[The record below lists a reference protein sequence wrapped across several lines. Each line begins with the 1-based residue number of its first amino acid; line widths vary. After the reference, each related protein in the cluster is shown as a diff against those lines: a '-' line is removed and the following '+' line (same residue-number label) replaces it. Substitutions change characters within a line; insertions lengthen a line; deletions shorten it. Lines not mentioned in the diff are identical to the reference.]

1 MNKRSMKRLVPLML
15 AAVLLVTAAV
25 AAESGNAPMAGANSA
40 PIAQE
45 QCFETCKN
53 VAYTG
58 RVSAVD
64 PDGDA
69 IRYQLSDKPARGG
82 VELMEDGSF
91 VYTPFENKTGKDS
104 FTFVA
109 VDEAG
114 NTSEPAKVSVRI
126 RKPSTKVTYADMD
139 GLPSYNAAIKLAE
152 ENVMVGEKIGDSY
165 YFRPEETVSRS
176 QFMAMAMSAL
186 GSEPLAETM
195 TTGFADDAAIPTWC
209 KGYVSAAVQQGI
221 VRGYPGADGQVVFSP
236 DGLVTRAE
244 AAVLLDRMISTT
256 DVAVTTFYPDTV
268 AAPAWAFQAAVNLE
282 SAGVISA
289 SSTGALAL
297 EETLTRGE
305 CAEMLAGAMEVL
317 EARETSS
324 WWKW

>member
-1 MNKRSMKRLVPLML
+1 MNNRTLRRLIPLML
-15 AAVLLVTAAV
+15 AAVMLVTAAL
-25 AAESGNAPMAGANSA
+25 ALENTTPSTGADRA

-58 RVSAVD
+58 RVSAMD
-64 PDGDA
+64 PEGGA
-69 IRYQLSDKPARGG
+69 LRYRLSEKPARGS
-82 VELMEDGSF
+82 VELAEDGTF
-91 VYTPFENKTGKDS
+91 VYTPFENKTGKDR

-109 VDEAG
+109 EDEAG
-114 NTSEPAKVSVRI
+114 NVSEPAKVEVRI
-126 RKPSTKVTYADMD
+126 RKPSTKVTYADMS
-139 GLPSYNAAIKLAE
+139 GVPSYNAAIKLAE
-152 ENVMVGEKIGDSY
+152 EGVMVGERIGDSY
-165 YFRPEETVSRS
+165 YFRPDESVNRS

-186 GSEPLAETM
+186 GSEPLAETL
-195 TTGFADDAAIPTWC
+195 TTGFADDEAIPSWC

-221 VRGYPGADGQVVFSP
+221 VRGYPGLDGRPTFSP
-236 DGLVTRAE
+236 NGLVTKAE

-282 SAGVISA
+282 SAGVMPA
-289 SSTGALAL
+289 SVSGGLEL
-297 EETLTRGE
+297 EETLTRGQ
-305 CAEMLAGAMEVL
+305 CAQLLAGAMEVM
-317 EARETSS
+317 EARETTS

>member
-1 MNKRSMKRLVPLML
+1 MNNRTLRRLIPLML
-15 AAVLLVTAAV
+15 AAVMLVTAAL
-25 AAESGNAPMAGANSA
+25 ALENTTPSTGADRA

-58 RVSAVD
+58 RVSAMD
-64 PDGDA
+64 PEGGA
-69 IRYQLSDKPARGG
+69 LRYRLSEKPARGS
-82 VELMEDGSF
+82 VELAEDGTF
-91 VYTPFENKTGKDS
+91 VYTPFENKTGKDR

-109 VDEAG
+109 EDEAG
-114 NTSEPAKVSVRI
+114 NVSEPAKVEVRI
-126 RKPSTKVTYADMD
+126 RKPSTKVTYADMS
-139 GLPSYNAAIKLAE
+139 GVPSYNAAIKLAE
-152 ENVMVGEKIGDSY
+152 EGVMVGERIGDSY
-165 YFRPEETVSRS
+165 YFRPDEPVNRS

-186 GSEPLAETM
+186 GSEPLAETL
-195 TTGFADDAAIPTWC
+195 TTGFADDEAIPSWC

-221 VRGYPGADGQVVFSP
+221 VRGYPGLDGRPTFSP
-236 DGLVTRAE
+236 NGLVTKAE

-282 SAGVISA
+282 SAGVMPA
-289 SSTGALAL
+289 SVSGGLEL
-297 EETLTRGE
+297 EETLTRGQ
-305 CAEMLAGAMEVL
+305 CAQLLAGAMEVM

>member
-1 MNKRSMKRLVPLML
+1 MNNRTLRRLIPLML
-15 AAVLLVTAAV
+15 AAVMLVTAALALENTTPGTGV
-25 AAESGNAPMAGANSA
+25 DRA

-58 RVSAVD
+58 RVSAMD
-64 PDGDA
+64 PEGGA
-69 IRYQLSDKPARGG
+69 LRYRLSEKPARGS
-82 VELMEDGSF
+82 VELAEDGTF
-91 VYTPFENKTGKDS
+91 VYTPFENKTGKDR

-109 VDEAG
+109 EDEAG
-114 NTSEPAKVSVRI
+114 NVSEPAKVEVRI
-126 RKPSTKVTYADMD
+126 RKPSTKVTYADMS
-139 GLPSYNAAIKLAE
+139 GVPSYNAAIKLAE
-152 ENVMVGEKIGDSY
+152 EGVMVGERIGDSY
-165 YFRPEETVSRS
+165 YFRPDEPVNRS

-186 GSEPLAETM
+186 GSEPLAETL
-195 TTGFADDAAIPTWC
+195 TTGFADDEAIPSWC

-221 VRGYPGADGQVVFSP
+221 VRGYPGLDGRPTFSP
-236 DGLVTRAE
+236 NGLVTKAE

-282 SAGVISA
+282 SAGVMPA
-289 SSTGALAL
+289 SVSGGLEL
-297 EETLTRGE
+297 EETLTRGQ
-305 CAEMLAGAMEVL
+305 CAQLLAGAMEVM